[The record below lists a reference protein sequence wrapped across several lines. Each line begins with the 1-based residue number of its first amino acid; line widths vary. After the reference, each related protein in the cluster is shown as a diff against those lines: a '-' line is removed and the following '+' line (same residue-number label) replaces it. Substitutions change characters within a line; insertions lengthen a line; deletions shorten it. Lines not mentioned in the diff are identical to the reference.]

1 VSYIENA
8 LVAPAAAL
16 FRENGSFSAFLV
28 KGDQVRKV
36 KVEVGA
42 RTSDW
47 AEVKSGVSLGDVLV
61 LYPSDQVVDGVKVA
75 E

>member
-1 VSYIENA
+1 V
-8 LVAPAAAL
+8 VAPAAAL

-28 KGDQVRKV
+28 KGEKAHKV
-36 KVEVGA
+36 KVEIGA

-47 AEVKSGVSLGDVLV
+47 AEVKSGVTLGDVLV